1 MVVCGFSGTL
11 PTLPWTADDDLLLC
25 SVDGAESGPDL
36 DQLYVWWS
44 SHS

>member
-1 MVVCGFSGTL
+1 MCGYRDTV
-11 PTLPWTADDDLLLC
+11 PTLAWTDDARLLLN
-25 SVDGAESGPDL
+25 SVDGAAEGPNL